1 MRKTLA
7 LFLALIIALISAYSL
22 AFTAVNKEK
31 DNVIISEKYIYG
43 DKSYAENVDVK
54 FKALY
59 SENLL
64 WDIKYDIA
72 SGKAE
77 TDFSIYKNRIPREFE
92 HTNELRLYSNL
103 HYSSYGNIPVNNK
116 GIDRAFLELA
126 KTATP
131 YVDAKKV
138 IYISD
143 YTDYYPVT
151 VDASL
156 ENFYLDSS
164 FHSQLR
170 ENETELIKAIE
181 DFFKIPVQKDH
192 RIQISLQIDE
202 NGNIT
207 HTGTATATEEDT
219 YEGFSF
225 YANSVVTDKECF
237 IYFYDRSEYGE
248 KADTSEIPGGY
259 GIYRLPYSSTGTYVT
274 FDTENLKNVFPL
286 KNGESIYQIELSAD
300 KKELYM
306 MSQKNNV
313 IHLTVIDAKTYK
325 EKSKVIISDEKDQ
338 SSNIEYIGEDF
349 MVITHYHPNRD
360 SSFSVYIPDG
370 KGGFKEK
377 FTTMQYVYDNSST
390 ITDEGLVYYA
400 GGDFYMHGN
409 EIDVKWDGE
418 KLYVTNSTGDNSAVI
433 REGNF
438 TLSVYNKNG
447 LQFCGEYKTSLTTGY
462 DGYQA
467 SGYYIGISDYD
478 LIEIKLS

>member
-7 LFLALIIALISAYSL
+7 LFLTFLIIIFSL
-22 AFTAVNKEK
+22 YAIVFTQINKEK
-31 DNVIISEKYIYG
+31 ENVTVTAEYIYG
-43 DKSYAENVDVK
+43 DKSYAENVDIN

-59 SENLL
+59 QENLL
-64 WDIKYDIA
+64 WDINYDVA
-72 SGKAE
+72 SGEAE
-77 TDFSIYKNRIPREFE
+77 TDFSLYKDRIQREYE
-92 HTNELRLYSNL
+92 TRNEMRLYTNL
-103 HYSSYGNIPVNNK
+103 FYDHFGKLGNSPMNK
-116 GIDRAFLELA
+116 AFEELA

-170 ENETELIKAIE
+170 ENETELIKAIK

-219 YEGFSF
+219 YEASSF

-237 IYFYDRSEYGE
+237 IYFDDRSEYGE

-286 KNGESIYQIELSAD
+286 KESESIYQMELSAD
-300 KKELYM
+300 KKDLYM
-306 MSQKNNV
+306 MSQKNNKSY
-313 IHLTVIDAKTYK
+313 LTVIDAETYK
-325 EKSKVIISDEKDQ
+325 EKSKTLITDIKDQ
-338 SSNIEYIGEDF
+338 SSHIEYIGEDF
-349 MVITHYHPNRD
+349 IVITHYHPNRD
-360 SSFSVYIPDG
+360 PVFSVYIPDG

-377 FTTMQYVYDNSST
+377 FTTDQYIADGSSN
-390 ITDEGLVYYA
+390 ITDEGSVRYA
-400 GGDFYMHGN
+400 GGDFYMDGI

-418 KLYVTNSTGDNSAVI
+418 RLYVTNSTGDNFEPI
-433 REGNF
+433 RKSNF
-438 TLSVYNKNG
+438 SLSIYDKDG
-447 LQFCGEYKTSLTTGY
+447 LQFCGNYTTSLNTGY

-467 SGYYIGISDYD
+467 SGYYVNSSHYD
-478 LIEIKLS
+478 KIEIKLS